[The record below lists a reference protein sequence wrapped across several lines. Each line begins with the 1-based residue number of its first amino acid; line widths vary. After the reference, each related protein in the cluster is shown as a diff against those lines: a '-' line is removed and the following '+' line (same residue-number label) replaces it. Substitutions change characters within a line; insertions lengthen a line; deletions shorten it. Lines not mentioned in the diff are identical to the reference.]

1 MKKVICPSCQVVQE
15 VEETSERFIC
25 QDCLKTH
32 DLQQG
37 IKIYNMLYSQYV
49 QLGNNALN
57 IVRDFQ
63 KAKIN
68 YERLI
73 VLDPTN
79 LAAIFGLL
87 EVKISLTKLDE
98 SVVNDV
104 ISSLEAQKGHI
115 FNQANDEFKILSQ
128 YTILLKRY
136 EEYFFEAKKLLTKDH
151 KFLNLAAKEKTISL
165 INDLILINEY
175 VQNLFNSHFSD
186 EHSFLEQVSNNLNM
200 LEDLLNTNEQVA
212 IISSDQ
218 VLPVA
223 ILEKEVISNKIKQY
237 RFQLTLSILQFVFG
251 IGALISFILM
261 SKHAE
266 TNPFPS
272 LISAGVFILL
282 IFIIHYGRKI
292 YKKRV

>member
-1 MKKVICPSCQVVQE
+1 MKKVICPSCQVVQK

-57 IVRDFQ
+57 ITRDFQ

-104 ISSLEAQKGHI
+104 ISS
-115 FNQANDEFKILSQ
+115 
-128 YTILLKRY
+128 
-136 EEYFFEAKKLLTKDH
+136 
-151 KFLNLAAKEKTISL
+151 
-165 INDLILINEY
+165 
-175 VQNLFNSHFSD
+175 
-186 EHSFLEQVSNNLNM
+186 
-200 LEDLLNTNEQVA
+200 
-212 IISSDQ
+212 
-218 VLPVA
+218 
-223 ILEKEVISNKIKQY
+223 
-237 RFQLTLSILQFVFG
+237 
-251 IGALISFILM
+251 
-261 SKHAE
+261 
-266 TNPFPS
+266 
-272 LISAGVFILL
+272 
-282 IFIIHYGRKI
+282 
-292 YKKRV
+292 